1 MHEGACRTA
10 VFSRGSAPG
19 QKARELRAL
28 DTGPNEAQ
36 PDRPAK
42 LVALTR
48 RAVGRYARTCSR
60 PLVGKR
66 PNRGTVMRDRTRSKL
81 RFSAAVVTLGF
92 LLSVP
97 AAPAL
102 AQEAATVTGRV
113 TNAQEQSD
121 ARAIRPSMDNVRLG
135 LRKAET
141 QRISGD
147 PSPDWTAGVRGGKIK
162 TAGGKPEYTGGWNM
176 TLPAGRYELATLCS
190 AKAACPAHRL
200 NSVTVDGRALR
211 PNAAGRYSF
220 VVAKGRRVSIAA
232 VVGAT

>member
-60 PLVGKR
+60 PLVGK
-66 PNRGTVMRDRTRSKL
+66 L

-113 TNAQEQSD
+113 TNAQEQPD